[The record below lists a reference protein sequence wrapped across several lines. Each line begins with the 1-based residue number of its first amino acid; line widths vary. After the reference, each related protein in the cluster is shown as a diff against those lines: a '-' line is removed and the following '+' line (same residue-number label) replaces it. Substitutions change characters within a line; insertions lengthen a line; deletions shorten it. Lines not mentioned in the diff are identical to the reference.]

1 MRCNENYARQDLNV
15 RAPMKKTHKVMPLNQ
30 RLVLE
35 ALKRRRHSTLRAV
48 VEDLQISRDI
58 LKNVFVTLEAQGY
71 IERVGK
77 GYHVHGGHPPV
88 MYRWT
93 GKAFPSSAEF
103 EQRHTERAAPASPHV
118 AALIAGIHAMCSLGG
133 VAA

>member
-1 MRCNENYARQDLNV
+1 M
-15 RAPMKKTHKVMPLNQ
+15 MPLNQ

-35 ALKRRRHSTLRAV
+35 TLKRRRHATLRAV
-48 VEDLQISRDI
+48 VEDLAISRDI

-71 IERVGK
+71 LERVGK
-77 GYHVHGGHPPV
+77 GHHVHGGHPPV

-93 GKAFPSSAEF
+93 GKAFPSSADF
-103 EQRHTERAAPASPHV
+103 EQRRIARAAPASPHV
-118 AALIAGIHAMCSLGG
+118 AALIAGIYAMCSRGG

>member
-1 MRCNENYARQDLNV
+1 MRCNENYARQDLLV

-103 EQRHTERAAPASPHV
+103 EQRRTAIAVPTSPHV

-133 VAA
+133 VVA